1 VDSCFPSES
10 LHPLFIVEPLSRPLL
25 IHNNNRDRFM
35 TPEFPARSSP
45 DFLLSLTASETIP
58 TSSFLINA
66 TSVLR
71 ASSCYSGREKF
82 RD

>member
-35 TPEFPARSSP
+35 TPEFP

>member
-45 DFLLSLTASETIP
+45 DFLLSLTASETNSDIQF
-58 TSSFLINA
+58 SDQ
-66 TSVLR
+66 
-71 ASSCYSGREKF
+71 
-82 RD
+82 RDVRSPCF